1 MIGFEK
7 NQENLEKSLAKNKL
21 HHAIVILGNKGIGK
35 FDFAK
40 IFAKKILN
48 AEKSQNDHPDLRIIE
63 KIAGKKN
70 ISVDQI
76 RSVANF
82 FQNTSAASNKKV
94 VVINKA
100 DDFNVSSSNALLK
113 TLEEPNKNCYL
124 ILICDSVAKLLPTI
138 KSRCQIHK
146 IADFDFEKFKE
157 AFYKLRPDFL
167 PKLSDEEI
175 KKLAFLTSNSP
186 KMAFKIG
193 EELSALYDGLVK
205 SISNGYL
212 DQDFLK
218 KSNDKSLDFDN
229 LTMIFDIF
237 FNRLSKYECSVDE
250 GFSDDEKNAFRIV
263 LNNKSIDDV
272 LKSYDECRFLFDKT
286 MTIHL
291 DKKLSIINSFN
302 LLTS

>member
-7 NQENLEKSLAKNKL
+7 VQQNLEKSLAENKL

-35 FDFAK
+35 FEFAK
-40 IFAKKILN
+40 SFAKKILGS
-48 AEKSQNDHPDLRIIE
+48 ESQGDHPDLRVIE
-63 KIAGKKN
+63 KISGKKN
-70 ISVDQI
+70 ISVDQVRAI
-76 RSVANF
+76 ANF

-94 VVINKA
+94 VIINKA

-124 ILICDSVAKLLPTI
+124 ILICDSASKLLPTI

-205 SISNGYL
+205 SINDGFL

-218 KSNDKSLDFDN
+218 KTNDKSLDFAN
-229 LTMIFDIF
+229 LIMIFDIF
-237 FNRLSKYECSVDE
+237 FNRLSKYECSIDE
-250 GFSDDEKNAFRIV
+250 GFSDNEKNAFRNI
-263 LNNKSIDDV
+263 LQNKSIEDI
-272 LKSYDECRFLFDKT
+272 LKNYDECRFLLDKT
-286 MTIHL
+286 ITVHL
-291 DKKLSIINSFN
+291 DKKLSVINCFN
-302 LLTS
+302 LAVS